1 MQFVTFLPVIGFG
14 SDMLLA
20 NTALLRTEV
29 INAMKVIPHKIQI
42 AAYSLPK
49 IEAGTRSP
57 YLEILNGS
65 RCLTMDQIKFVED
78 SQSRPYHFKIFKGCL
93 LQIVLGLFF
102 KILTQIKSYFD

>member
-1 MQFVTFLPVIGFG
+1 MIGFG

-49 IEAGTRSP
+49 IEVGTRSP
-57 YLEILNGS
+57 YLEILNRS
-65 RCLTMDQIKFVED
+65 RCSTMDQVKFVED
-78 SQSRPYHFKIFKGCL
+78 SQSRPYHFKIFKGYL
-93 LQIVLGLFF
+93 PQIVLGLFF
-102 KILTQIKSYFD
+102 KILIQMKKSF